1 MVTVLRGVS
10 ITEKTVTN
18 MVKVFHGCYPLI
30 MFRVKVIM
38 VTDTRT
44 LCLYA
49 NILVMPIARIN
60 EENITMGIY
69 LNPGNE
75 LFSVLCNSE
84 LYVDKTELINYT
96 NSRIGKDRPLICSS
110 RPRRFG
116 KTMAITM
123 LAAYYSKGCHSEP
136 LFTGFKVSENICFK
150 QHLNKYNVVFLDI
163 QWIYGNALEEKRRN
177 PSIQIVSY
185 IQSQVIAELKKE
197 FPKCVQDTDI
207 SLPSVLANIN
217 VATKEQFII
226 LIDEW
231 DCLFREDKNN
241 ETLHKEYLNL
251 LRGLLKGAPSG
262 AFLKLAYITG
272 ILPIKKYGTQ
282 SALNNFREHTMVSPR
297 QMAEYVGFT
306 EAEVKYLCQKHDM
319 PFDEM
324 QRWYDGY
331 FFEAVGHVYS
341 PNSVIEAVDS
351 REFGNYWSQT
361 ETYESL
367 MMYIAMDFDGLRQ
380 LIVDMLSGQRCSIDV
395 ESFQNDITTFHSADD
410 VITLLIHMGYLA
422 YDNKTKEVFI
432 PNEEVRSAFFR
443 AVKNDGWD
451 EVIKAVRTSETL
463 LKATLAMDEKA
474 VAQMI
479 QEVHM
484 LHSSSIVY
492 NNEISLSSVIAL
504 AYYSACKDYT
514 LIRELPSGIG
524 FSDMVFL
531 PKRASSKPALVLELK
546 WDKTVKGAINQIKN
560 NKYTS
565 VLKEYNG
572 NILLVGINYDKKNKK
587 HQCKIERFEM

>member
-1 MVTVLRGVS
+1 
-10 ITEKTVTN
+10 
-18 MVKVFHGCYPLI
+18 
-30 MFRVKVIM
+30 
-38 VTDTRT
+38 
-44 LCLYA
+44 
-49 NILVMPIARIN
+49 
-60 EENITMGIY
+60 MGIY

-75 LFSVLCNSE
+75 QFTVSVNSE
-84 LYVDKTELINYT
+84 LYVDKTELIKYT

-116 KTMAITM
+116 KTMAVTM
-123 LAAYYSKGCHSEP
+123 LAAYYSKGCSSEK
-136 LFTGFKVSENICFK
+136 LFAGFMIGRDPFFK
-150 QHLNKYNVVFLDI
+150 KHLNQYNVIFLDI
-163 QWIYGNALEEKRRN
+163 QWMYGNALEEMKRN
-177 PSIQIVSY
+177 SSVEVVSY
-185 IQSQVIAELKKE
+185 IQEQVIAELKKE
-197 FPKCVQDTDI
+197 YPEYVKETDI

-217 VATKEQFII
+217 ALTKEQFII
-226 LIDEW
+226 IIDEW

-241 ETLHKEYLNL
+241 EKLQKEYINL
-251 LRGLLKGAPSG
+251 LRGLFKGTPSG

-306 EAEVKYLCQKHDM
+306 EEEVRALCEGHDM
-319 PFDEM
+319 PFGEM

-331 FFEAVGHVYS
+331 FFEAIGHVYS
-341 PNSVIEAVDS
+341 PNSVIEAIDS
-351 REFGNYWSQT
+351 REFGNYWSRT

-367 MMYIAMDFDGLRQ
+367 MMYIAMNFDGLKQ
-380 LIVDMLSGQRCSIDV
+380 MVVDMLGGQRCSIDV
-395 ESFQNDITTFHSADD
+395 ESFQNDITSFHSADD

-422 YDNKTKEVFI
+422 YDSRTKEVFI

-451 EVIKAVRTSETL
+451 EVVKAVSASEAL
-463 LKATLAMDEKA
+463 LKATLAMDEET

-484 LHSSSIVY
+484 QNTSSIVY

-504 AYYSACKDYT
+504 AYYSACRDYV
-514 LIRELPSGIG
+514 LIREMPAGNG

-531 PKRASSKPALVLELK
+531 PKRTSEKPALVLELK
-546 WDKTVKGAINQIKN
+546 WDKAVEGAIDQIKQK
-560 NKYTS
+560 KYVS
-565 VLKEYNG
+565 ALKEYKG
-572 NILLVGINYDKKNKK
+572 NVLLVGINYEKKSRK
-587 HQCKIERFEM
+587 HQCRIEKLEINEEESIDFC

>member
-1 MVTVLRGVS
+1 
-10 ITEKTVTN
+10 
-18 MVKVFHGCYPLI
+18 
-30 MFRVKVIM
+30 
-38 VTDTRT
+38 
-44 LCLYA
+44 
-49 NILVMPIARIN
+49 
-60 EENITMGIY
+60 MGIY

-75 LFSVLCNSE
+75 QFAVSVNSE
-84 LYVDKTELINYT
+84 LYVDKTELIKYT

-116 KTMAITM
+116 KTMAVTM
-123 LAAYYSKGCHSEP
+123 LAAYYSKGCSSEK
-136 LFTGFKVSENICFK
+136 LFAGFMIGRDPFFK
-150 QHLNKYNVVFLDI
+150 KHLNQYNVIFLDI
-163 QWIYGNALEEKRRN
+163 QWMYGNALEEMKRN
-177 PSIQIVSY
+177 SSVEVVSY
-185 IQSQVIAELKKE
+185 IQEQVIAELKKE
-197 FPKCVQDTDI
+197 YPEYVKETDI

-217 VATKEQFII
+217 ALTKEQFII
-226 LIDEW
+226 IIDEW

-241 ETLHKEYLNL
+241 EKLQKEYINL
-251 LRGLLKGAPSG
+251 LRGLFKGTPSG

-306 EAEVKYLCQKHDM
+306 EEEVRALCEGHDM
-319 PFDEM
+319 PFGEM

-331 FFEAVGHVYS
+331 FFEAIGHVYS
-341 PNSVIEAVDS
+341 PNSVIEAIDS
-351 REFGNYWSQT
+351 REFGNYWSRT

-367 MMYIAMDFDGLRQ
+367 MMYIAMNFDGLKQ
-380 LIVDMLSGQRCSIDV
+380 MVVDMLGGQRCSIDV
-395 ESFQNDITTFHSADD
+395 ESFQNDITSFHSADD

-422 YDNKTKEVFI
+422 YDSRTKEVFI

-451 EVIKAVRTSETL
+451 EVVKAVSASEAL
-463 LKATLAMDEKA
+463 LKATLAMDEET

-484 LHSSSIVY
+484 QNTSSIVY

-504 AYYSACKDYT
+504 AYYSACRDYV
-514 LIRELPSGIG
+514 LIREMPAGNG

-531 PKRASSKPALVLELK
+531 PKRTSEKPALVLELK
-546 WDKTVKGAINQIKN
+546 WDKAVEGAIDQIKQK
-560 NKYTS
+560 KYVS
-565 VLKEYNG
+565 ALKEYKG
-572 NILLVGINYDKKNKK
+572 NVLLVGINYEKKSRK
-587 HQCKIERFEM
+587 HQCRIEKLEINEEESIDFC

>member
-1 MVTVLRGVS
+1 
-10 ITEKTVTN
+10 
-18 MVKVFHGCYPLI
+18 
-30 MFRVKVIM
+30 
-38 VTDTRT
+38 
-44 LCLYA
+44 
-49 NILVMPIARIN
+49 
-60 EENITMGIY
+60 MGIY

-75 LFSVLCNSE
+75 QFTVSVNSE
-84 LYVDKTELINYT
+84 LYVDKTELIQYT

-116 KTMAITM
+116 KTMAVTM
-123 LAAYYSKGCHSEP
+123 LAAYYSKGCSSEQ
-136 LFTGFKVSENICFK
+136 LFAELKISENEFFQK
-150 QHLNKYNVVFLDI
+150 HLNRYNVIFLDI
-163 QWIYGNALEEKRRN
+163 QWMYGNALEEMKRN
-177 PSIQIVSY
+177 SSVKVVSY
-185 IQSQVIAELKKE
+185 IQEQVIAELKKE
-197 FPKCVQDTDI
+197 YPECVRDTDI

-217 VATKEQFII
+217 DLTKEQFII
-226 LIDEW
+226 IIDEW

-241 ETLHKEYLNL
+241 EKLQKEYINL
-251 LRGLLKGAPSG
+251 LRGLFKGTPSG

-306 EAEVKYLCQKHDM
+306 ETEVKTLCEEYDM
-319 PFDEM
+319 SFEEM

-331 FFEAVGHVYS
+331 FFETAGHVYS

-351 REFGNYWSQT
+351 REFGNYWSGT

-367 MMYIAMDFDGLRQ
+367 MMYIAMNYDGLRQ
-380 LIVDMLSGQRCSIDV
+380 LIVDMLGGGRCSIDV
-395 ESFQNDITTFHSADD
+395 ESFQNDITSFHSADD

-422 YDNKTKEVFI
+422 YDNQTKEVFI
-432 PNEEVRSAFFR
+432 PNEEVRSAFIR

-451 EVIKAVRTSETL
+451 AVMKAIDASEAL

-474 VAQMI
+474 VARMI

-484 LHSSSIVY
+484 QNCASLVY

-514 LIRELPSGIG
+514 LIREMPAGNG

-531 PKRASSKPALVLELK
+531 PKRASLKPALVLELK
-546 WDKTVKGAINQIKN
+546 WDKTAEGAISQIKN
-560 NKYTS
+560 KEYVS
-565 VLKEYNG
+565 ALKEYRG
-572 NILLVGINYDKKNKK
+572 NILLVGISYEKKSKK
-587 HQCKIERFEM
+587 HQCRIEKFEM